1 MCVKSK
7 ESLRA
12 LTVVHLCDV
21 KLSRQIHLSCKL
33 NNRCQPKTGV
43 PLRIALMF
51 LIRLPGIGKVRIT
64 QISVLDIEPSF
75 LTLLAFF
82 SFKYTHSLE
91 ILLDSVVFYLRLFE
105 LYSRLLGM
113 SSYVIY
119 STSYYYKNL
128 LLDFS
133 LDFWHLYQNF
143 FETVN

>member
-1 MCVKSK
+1 M
-7 ESLRA
+7 
-12 LTVVHLCDV
+12 
-21 KLSRQIHLSCKL
+21 
-33 NNRCQPKTGV
+33 
-43 PLRIALMF
+43 PLRISMF

-82 SFKYTHSLE
+82 SFEYNNITHSLK
-91 ILLDSVVFYLRLFE
+91 IVLDSVVFYLRLFE

-113 SSYVIY
+113 SFYVIY

-133 LDFWHLYQNF
+133 LDFWHLYQF
-143 FETVN
+143 F